1 MRAADLCALWLGGLR
16 GHRSRSAMLLL
27 AIAIGVFAVVLLSG
41 LGEGARRFVIGEF
54 DQLGRH
60 LLIVVPGRN
69 QTTGGMPPVTGLAP
83 RELTLGD
90 ALAIARLPQV
100 RRVAPQQSGRA
111 EVRAG
116 NRHRETLIVGTDH
129 HFFAM
134 RGLQLAQGQAL
145 PALAAGQGEAVGVL
159 GARLRRELFGD
170 GPALGQWLRAGD
182 RRLRVIGVLAE
193 RGESLGMDFSDS
205 LLIPLANAQALF
217 DREGL
222 LRIFVE
228 LRGASYLDSAQR
240 EIRVSLSRRHQGKED
255 FTLVGQDALRG
266 TFEQILVRLTQALG
280 GIAAISLLV
289 AGILVM
295 NVTWISVNQRT
306 AEIGLL
312 KALGASAGQVRLVF
326 LGEALLLA
334 LVGALAGL
342 LLAEL
347 LLWGGRLATALPLHA
362 PWWARLVSLGLA
374 LACAALFAWLPA
386 NRAAAMAPVQALHGA
401 AGGG

>member
-145 PALAAGQGEAVGVL
+145 PALAAGQGEAVGVI
-159 GARLRRELFGD
+159 GAR
-170 GPALGQWLRAGD
+170 LRAGD

-228 LRGASYLDSAQR
+228 LRGASYLASAQR
-240 EIRVSLSRRHQGKED
+240 EIRASLSRRHQGKED

-266 TFEQILVRLTQALG
+266 TFEQILARLTQALG

-295 NVTWISVNQRT
+295 NVTWISVSQRT

-347 LLWGGRLATALPLHA
+347 LLWGARLATALPLHA

-374 LACAALFAWLPA
+374 LTCAALFAWLPA
-386 NRAAAMAPVQALHGA
+386 NRAASMAPVQALHGA